1 MPRLSAFLIC
11 FALLAPLAASAGT
24 FVAQPSYATEQRP
37 ATLLLDASRAGD
49 GIMRVH
55 ERVPADGRALTLV
68 YPKWIPGEHGPTGP
82 LNDLA
87 ALSISANGTAL
98 DWRRDPVDLYAFHVN
113 LPAGADAVDVDFDVL
128 MNAPGDV
135 MSTHSLAVLNWNR
148 ALLYQL
154 ASLFRQACDRAALR
168 LGLRV
173 RVARSGAQR
182 QSHRLRRHWAER
194 AGRFAARHGA
204 LREEVGSVA

>member
-1 MPRLSAFLIC
+1 
-11 FALLAPLAASAGT
+11 
-24 FVAQPSYATEQRP
+24 
-37 ATLLLDASRAGD
+37 
-49 GIMRVH
+49 MRVH

-148 ALLYQL
+148 ALLYQDGVGSHRYFVKAAIVL
-154 ASLFRQACDRAALR
+154 PSGWDFACALR
-168 LGLRV
+168 DP
-173 RVARSGAQR
+173 ARSGNRIDFAVTGLNALVD
-182 QSHRLRRHWAER
+182 SPLLDM
-194 AGRFAARHGA
+194 GRFVKKWD
-204 LREEVGSVA
+204 LWRERDRLSCSSTPSRITRRISTFRSTC